1 MSKITAGDGV
11 KRRVQ
16 VSVRSQT
23 SVASALSSSWRDP
36 GIVPA
41 QTSQGRAPVV
51 LAHGWHSATQ
61 VSGSWWLG
69 GHIGLGDRRM
79 NSLQGTAPK
88 SYRSLTDAACGP
100 EAGRRHLPRCLS
112 WAGIPVRRSHDWILP
127 TARGRLHLGASRFP
141 PSFPP
146 GLLPNQTT
154 TASFCSPV
162 SVSGRPG
169 QPGPPARFTHSFEAL
184 MGSQRSWPSAHG
196 PGLVPGHWQPLPA

>member
-11 KRRVQ
+11 KRGVQ

-112 WAGIPVRRSHDWILP
+112 WAGIPVRRMTGSCLP
-127 TARGRLHLGASRFP
+127 PGAACTLGPPGSRPPSRQGSCPTRPQRPPFVLPSRFQADP
-141 PSFPP
+141 
-146 GLLPNQTT
+146 
-154 TASFCSPV
+154 ASPAPRLASPI
-162 SVSGRPG
+162 
-169 QPGPPARFTHSFEAL
+169 
-184 MGSQRSWPSAHG
+184 
-196 PGLVPGHWQPLPA
+196 PLKP